1 MSDVR
6 ARYPC
11 LDSFLAS
18 EFIQDSQDT
27 RSLAEVVMDFRQTN
41 EPSDTLRVAEDIRRF
56 LHDQHDAIDRAF
68 DALHPQVDPTGYGYS
83 TAAWLFEIAG
93 LLERE
98 D

>member
-6 ARYPC
+6 ARYPA

-18 EFIQDSQDT
+18 EFIQDSQDA
-27 RSLAEVVMDFRQTN
+27 RSLAEVVADFRQTN
-41 EPSDTLRVAEDIRRF
+41 GLSDTLRVAEDIQRF
-56 LHDQHDAIDRAF
+56 LHDQHNAIDQAF
-68 DALHPQVDPTGYGYS
+68 DALHPQVNPAGYGYS
-83 TAAWLFEIAG
+83 TAAWLFELAA